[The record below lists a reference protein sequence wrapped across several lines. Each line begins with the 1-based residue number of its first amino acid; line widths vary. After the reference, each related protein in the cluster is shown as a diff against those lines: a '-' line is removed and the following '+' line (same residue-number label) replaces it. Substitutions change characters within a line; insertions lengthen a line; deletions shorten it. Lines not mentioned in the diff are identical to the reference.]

1 MPSHLERRAAA
12 SESATGPGGAA
23 AANKATVLVI
33 DDSPTILRVVELVLK
48 KGGYGVI
55 TASDGAQG
63 LEKAK
68 SERPDLV
75 LLDFIMPR
83 MNGYQVCKAM
93 TADAELKSIPIVL
106 MSAKGDKIGDKFVQ
120 VLGIVDYITKPFSPE
135 AILAVASHTLEKFRP
150 KGAAAKGD
158 SGRAEGAAKAKSD
171 LTRTGEHDHES
182 DGLTA
187 ARPDGVDRAA
197 VEAEGR
203 RRAADRLAHDVAG
216 QIVASTG
223 EERDRLEATLKDALR
238 VAIERLG
245 AETSAVGLAG
255 AMAGDLRVF
264 PLADVLQLLQLE
276 AQTGVFTV
284 RHGEKHAR
292 VFMRAGRVALV
303 TSGGLDEEF
312 RLGRYLVEKGLLSGS
327 DLDQLLRA
335 RRDGKRRLGGQLVQ
349 LGYITLDD
357 LRAAILRQSSE
368 IIYEALRWSHGSFS
382 FAPFDALPDEARD
395 ANLDVSVEGLLMEGF
410 RRVDEW
416 HFIEAQI
423 DNFHLVF
430 ARCEDVIER
439 VGIADLTHD
448 EQLVLGAIDGK
459 RSVKAIIRF
468 LRMSSFDVCKM
479 LFRLLS
485 IHVVRKVGEAAA

>member
-1 MPSHLERRAAA
+1 
-12 SESATGPGGAA
+12 
-23 AANKATVLVI
+23 VLVI

-48 KGGYGVI
+48 KAGYAVV
-55 TASDGAQG
+55 TANDGAQG

-68 SERPDLV
+68 SLRPDLV

-93 TADAELKSIPIVL
+93 TADPELKAIPIVL

-135 AILAVASHTLEKFRP
+135 AILAVASHTLEKFKP
-150 KGAAAKGD
+150 KGTAASGPGD
-158 SGRAEGAAKAKSD
+158 DGASAEAATGKAKSD
-171 LTRTGEHDHES
+171 LTRTGEHEQS
-182 DGLTA
+182 SGGGGAAGA
-187 ARPDGVDRAA
+187 ARIVGLAVEERDRAA

-216 QIVASTG
+216 QIAASSG
-223 EERDRLEATLKDALR
+223 DEREQLEATLKDALR
-238 VAIERLG
+238 VAIDRLG
-245 AETSAVGLAG
+245 AETSSIGLSG
-255 AMAGDLRVF
+255 AMMGDLRVF
-264 PLADVLQLLQLE
+264 PLADILQLLQLE

-292 VFMRAGRVALV
+292 VFMRSGRVALV

-327 DLDQLLRA
+327 ELDQLLRA

-349 LGYITLDD
+349 LGYITVDD
-357 LRAAILRQSSE
+357 LRTAILRQSSE

-382 FAPFDALPDEARD
+382 FAPFEALPEEARD

-423 DNFHLVF
+423 ESFHLVF

-439 VGIADLTHD
+439 VGIADLTRE
-448 EQLVLGAIDGK
+448 EQIVLGAIDGK
-459 RSVKAIIRF
+459 RSVKGVIRF
-468 LRMSSFDVCKM
+468 LRMSSFDACKV